1 MERAKFSFY
10 VSVSKMITLFTIL
23 GIHFGG
29 MLLFAL
35 WDAYIGFG
43 VEFDGGTWPPMLLAL
58 GFWPITLAATIIAGV
73 SRSLQS
79 VKDQRVKK
87 RETQKRLRIAA
98 EKEQEVLLAQIE
110 REMQEDEDLTVS
122 RGRQSRTTR
131 T

>member
-1 MERAKFSFY
+1 MERAKFSFC
-10 VSVSKMITLFTIL
+10 VSVSKMIILFTIL

-43 VEFDGGTWPPMLLAL
+43 VEFDGGTWPPIELAL

-73 SRSLQS
+73 GRSLRS
-79 VKDQRVKK
+79 VKDQRIKK
-87 RETQKRLRIAA
+87 QETRKRLRVAA

-122 RGRQSRTTR
+122 RGGQRRSN
-131 T
+131 